1 MKLNNIVIVSC
12 GKGDKKTLLS
22 KSVEKLTGLTELHE
36 FKSNTKSICTVY
48 NDFIDKNIDNYQD
61 DTAIVFVHDD
71 VYINCKDLHS
81 KLEEG
86 FKTYDVIGV
95 AGTLNAQIKEPC
107 LWHIMGNKQDHRG
120 AAAHPV
126 NREPGS
132 LEPYYITSFGPMPS
146 RALLIDGVF
155 MAVKPKVLKNTRFD
169 ETNPARFHY
178 YDLDFS
184 LECNKNQFKIGVWD
198 IPIIHMSPG
207 LSNPDEEWRKGQDW
221 FMKKWG

>member
-1 MKLNNIVIVSC
+1 MKLNNILIVSC
-12 GKGDKKTLLS
+12 GKGKEKTLLS
-22 KSVEKLTGLTELHE
+22 ESVEKLTGSVELHE
-36 FKSNTKSICTVY
+36 IKRNTKSICAVY
-48 NDFIDKNIDNYQD
+48 NDFIDKNTDCQD

-71 VYINCKDLHS
+71 VYINCRDLHS
-81 KLEEG
+81 KIEEG
-86 FKTYDVIGV
+86 FKTYDVLGV

-107 LWHIMGNKQDHRG
+107 LWHIMGEKQYHRG
-120 AAAHPV
+120 AAAHPI
-126 NREPGS
+126 NKEPGS

-155 MAVKPKVLKNTRFD
+155 MAVKPSVLKKTRFD

-207 LSNPDEEWRKGQDW
+207 LTNPDEEWKKGQDW
-221 FMKKWG
+221 FMNKWG

>member
-1 MKLNNIVIVSC
+1 MKVNNILIVSC
-12 GKGDKKTLLS
+12 GKGKEKTLLS
-22 KSVEKLTGLTELHE
+22 ESVEKLTGSVELHE
-36 FKSNTKSICTVY
+36 IKSNTKSICAVY
-48 NDFIDKNIDNYQD
+48 NDFIDKNTDCQD

-81 KLEEG
+81 KIEEG
-86 FKTYDVIGV
+86 FKTYDVLGV

-107 LWHIMGNKQDHRG
+107 LWHIMGEKQYHRG
-120 AAAHPV
+120 AAAHPI
-126 NREPGS
+126 NKEPGS

-155 MAVKPKVLKNTRFD
+155 MAVKPSVLKKTRFD

-207 LSNPDEEWRKGQDW
+207 LTNPDEEWKKGQDW
-221 FMKKWG
+221 FMNKWG

>member
-1 MKLNNIVIVSC
+1 MKLNNILIVSC
-12 GKGDKKTLLS
+12 SKGDKKTLLS
-22 KSVEKLTGLTELHE
+22 ESVEKLTSNVELHE
-36 FKSNTKSICTVY
+36 FKSNTKSICAVY
-48 NDFIDKNIDNYQD
+48 NNFIDKNTDCQD

-81 KLEEG
+81 KIEEG
-86 FKTYDVIGV
+86 FKTYDVLGV

-107 LWHIMGNKQDHRG
+107 LWHIMGEKQYHRG
-120 AAAHPV
+120 AAAHPI
-126 NREPGS
+126 NKEPGS

-155 MAVKPKVLKNTRFD
+155 MAVKPSVLKKARFD

-207 LSNPDEEWRKGQDW
+207 LTNPDGEWKKGQDW
-221 FMKKWG
+221 FMNKWG

>member
-1 MKLNNIVIVSC
+1 MKVNNILFVSC

-22 KSVEKLTGLTELHE
+22 ESVEKLTGSVELHE
-36 FKSNTKSICTVY
+36 IKSNTKSICAVY
-48 NDFIDKNIDNYQD
+48 NDFIDKNTDCED

-81 KLEEG
+81 KIEEG
-86 FKTYDVIGV
+86 FKTYDVLGV

-107 LWHIMGNKQDHRG
+107 LWHIMGEKQYHRG
-120 AAAHPV
+120 AAAHPI
-126 NREPGS
+126 NKEPGS

-155 MAVKPKVLKNTRFD
+155 MAVKPSVLKRTRFD

-207 LSNPDEEWRKGQDW
+207 LTNPDEEWKKGQDW
-221 FMKKWG
+221 FMNKWG

>member
-1 MKLNNIVIVSC
+1 MKLNNILIVSC
-12 GKGDKKTLLS
+12 SKGDKKTLLS
-22 KSVEKLTGLTELHE
+22 ESVEKLTGNVELHE
-36 FKSNTKSICTVY
+36 IKRNTKSICEVY
-48 NDFIDKNIDNYQD
+48 NNFIDKNTDCQD

-81 KLEEG
+81 KIEEG
-86 FKTYDVIGV
+86 FKTYDVLGV

-107 LWHIMGNKQDHRG
+107 LWHIMGEKQYHRG
-120 AAAHPV
+120 AAAHPI
-126 NREPGS
+126 NKEPGS

-155 MAVKPKVLKNTRFD
+155 MAVKPSVLKRTRFD

-207 LSNPDEEWRKGQDW
+207 LTNPDGEWKKGQDW
-221 FMKKWG
+221 FMNKWG

>member
-1 MKLNNIVIVSC
+1 MKVNNILIVSC
-12 GKGDKKTLLS
+12 GKGNKKTLLS
-22 KSVEKLTGLTELHE
+22 ESVEKLTGSVELHE
-36 FKSNTKSICTVY
+36 FKSNTKSICAVY
-48 NDFIDKNIDNYQD
+48 NDFIDKNTDCQD

-81 KLEEG
+81 KIEEG
-86 FKTYDVIGV
+86 FKTYDVLGV

-107 LWHIMGNKQDHRG
+107 LWHIMGEKQYHRG
-120 AAAHPV
+120 AAAHPI
-126 NREPGS
+126 NKEPGS

-155 MAVKPKVLKNTRFD
+155 MVVKPSVLKKTRFD

-207 LSNPDEEWRKGQDW
+207 LSNPDEEWKKGQDW
-221 FMKKWG
+221 FMNKWG

>member
-1 MKLNNIVIVSC
+1 MKVNNIAIVSC
-12 GKGDKKTLLS
+12 SKGKEKTLLS
-22 KSVEKLTGLTELHE
+22 KSVKKLSGHTELYE
-36 FKSNTKSICTVY
+36 FKSNKKSICEVY
-48 NDFIDKNIDNYQD
+48 NSFIDANIEYFQD

-71 VYINCKDLHS
+71 VYINCRDLHY
-81 KLEEG
+81 KIEEG
-86 FKTYDVIGV
+86 FNTYDVIGV

-107 LWHIMGNKQDHRG
+107 LWHIMGDKQYHRG

-126 NREPGS
+126 GREPGS

-155 MAVKPKVLKNTRFD
+155 MAVKPKVFKNIRFD

-184 LECNKNQFKIGVWD
+184 LECNKEQYKIGICD

-207 LSNPDEEWRKGQDW
+207 LTNPDEEWAKGQDW
-221 FMKKWG
+221 FIKKWG

>member
-1 MKLNNIVIVSC
+1 MKLNNILIVSC
-12 GKGDKKTLLS
+12 SKGDKKTLLS
-22 KSVEKLTGLTELHE
+22 ESVAKLTGNVELHE
-36 FKSNTKSICTVY
+36 IKSNTKSICAVY
-48 NDFIDKNIDNYQD
+48 NDFIDKNTDCQD

-81 KLEEG
+81 KIEEG
-86 FKTYDVIGV
+86 FKTYDVLGV

-107 LWHIMGNKQDHRG
+107 LWHIMGEKQYHRG
-120 AAAHPV
+120 AAAHPI
-126 NREPGS
+126 NKEPGS

-155 MAVKPKVLKNTRFD
+155 MAVKPSVLKKARFD

-207 LSNPDEEWRKGQDW
+207 LTNPDGEWKKGQDW
-221 FMKKWG
+221 FMNKWG